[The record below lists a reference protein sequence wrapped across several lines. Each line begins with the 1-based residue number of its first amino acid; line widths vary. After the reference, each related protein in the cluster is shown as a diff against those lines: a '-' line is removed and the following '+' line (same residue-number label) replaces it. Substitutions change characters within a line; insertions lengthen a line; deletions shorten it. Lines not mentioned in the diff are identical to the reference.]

1 MVSKKLRE
9 LNFNILYSETT
20 IIPIII
26 GDVEKTIEIS
36 KYLLEKCIYIP
47 VICALSVPNG
57 TSRLRISLMATHTK
71 QDLELVLEKLKTIG
85 KLLNII

>member
-47 VICALSVPNG
+47 AICALSVPNE
-57 TSRLRISLMATHTK
+57 TSHLRISLMATHTK